1 MPKFTVKEM
10 KATRTGFGE
19 ALVERFGE
27 LALLLLQPGL
37 GGSALRSD

>member
-19 ALVERFGE
+19 ALVEAGCAIDVDRYAARH
-27 LALLLLQPGL
+27 L
-37 GGSALRSD
+37 